1 MARLAGRIDAG
12 LAAVAVSRSALQ
24 PQVEDV
30 RLVAET
36 LDPQTGRVRQRR
48 ARFTA
53 LQKRFAK
60 SDSFFHQHLSKVMG
74 SFQPGLFVGRNRGDV
89 PWDNLDL
96 ERWFRLP
103 KGHERRIHGRRHAGV
118 RIVQEGPTLL
128 LVLDAHREREGL
140 FTLEELHPYRHHPL
154 PADQEAA
161 VHRRRVMRRARSKKQ
176 RPALLRELEQQRYL
190 DES

>member
-1 MARLAGRIDAG
+1 
-12 LAAVAVSRSALQ
+12 VALSRSVIQ
-24 PQVEDV
+24 RQVEDV

-36 LDPQTGRVRQRR
+36 LDPQTDWLRQRR

-53 LQKRFAK
+53 LQKRFAR
-60 SDSFFHQHLSKVMG
+60 SDSPFHQHLSKVMA
-74 SFQPGLFVGRNRGDV
+74 SFQPGLFVGLRGDV

-118 RIVQEGPTLL
+118 RIVQEGPSLL

-140 FTLEELHPYRHHPL
+140 FTAEQLHPYRQQPA

-161 VHRRRVMRRARSKKQ
+161 LHRRRIMRRARSKKQ